1 MIAINH
7 APATALKRR
16 GSILFTLFCL
26 SMIVGFSSCTTK
38 THNENAYDSSTAR
51 TSNVSTPPAVVAVN
65 YPVTLPV
72 IDAFMAD
79 SAFDSLAKSRAGLT
93 DSELLKVR
101 RVARQEA
108 ARLEKAETAST
119 EDYSGSTAD
128 AKARAISLL
137 DSIIGSDKRTKLF
150 ALVQEEWSDRQ
161 DAESGTAVPD
171 TNSIEGT
178 RNAVPKDSRVVVNI
192 PAYRMDVFDSGN
204 LVKSYEVTI
213 GYPEFPLPTGM
224 RKAREILFN
233 PTWTPPDES
242 WVESPH
248 SKVKV
253 GQKIEAGD
261 KLNPLGVLKIPIGE
275 PSLIH
280 GGKSPAK
287 LGTFG
292 SHGCVGLVDPDA
304 IDFAQRL
311 AQLSGKSLSDSAIA
325 SYAKDKKST
334 HDVRLPKS
342 VPVELRYETIVA
354 DSGNLHIYRDVYD
367 HNTNTQENLDATL
380 KTYGLS
386 MKDLTPDEQSKVLAA
401 LHDMSKDITTNT
413 DTNIVRDIALK
424 DTSGSEPAKEKS
436 ASKGKTDHRPA
447 MTRRIKGQKEIVI
460 PIAALR
466 GRGYPQPVG
475 MAQPLAVKSKAA
487 RRKS

>member
-1 MIAINH
+1 
-7 APATALKRR
+7 
-16 GSILFTLFCL
+16 
-26 SMIVGFSSCTTK
+26 MIVGFSSCTTK
-38 THNENAYDSSTAR
+38 THNGTAFDSSTTR
-51 TSNVSTPPAVVAVN
+51 TYNASAPTSPAVVAVN

-72 IDAFMAD
+72 LDAFMAD
-79 SAFDSLAKSRAGLT
+79 STFDSLAKARTGLT
-93 DSELLKVR
+93 DTELLRVR
-101 RVARQEA
+101 RIAHDEA
-108 ARLEKAETAST
+108 ARLEKTQMANTG
-119 EDYSGSTAD
+119 DYSGSTAD

-137 DSIIGSDKRTKLF
+137 DSIIGADKRTKLF
-150 ALVQEEWSDRQ
+150 AFVQEEWSDRA
-161 DAESGTAVPD
+161 DATGGTAATD
-171 TNSIEGT
+171 TNSMEGT

-242 WVESPH
+242 WVESPNG
-248 SKVKV
+248 KVKV
-253 GQKIEAGD
+253 GQKIAAGD

-292 SHGCVGLVDPDA
+292 SHGCVGLVDRDA
-304 IDFAQRL
+304 TDFAPRL
-311 AQLSGKSLSDSAIA
+311 AQLSGKTLSDSAVA
-325 SYAKDKKST
+325 SYEKDKKST
-334 HDVRLPKS
+334 YNVRLPKS
-342 VPVELRYETIVA
+342 VAIELRYETIVA
-354 DSGNLHIYRDVYD
+354 DSGQLHIYRDVYD

-380 KTYGLS
+380 MTYGLS
-386 MKDLTPDEQSKVLAA
+386 MKDLTLDEQSMVLVA
-401 LHDMSKDITTNT
+401 LHEMSKDITTNT

-424 DTSGSEPAKEKS
+424 DTSGNESPNKES
-436 ASKGKTDHRPA
+436 TSHRNIDHRPA
-447 MTRRIKGQKEIVI
+447 MTRRIKGQKEIII

-475 MAQPLAVKSKAA
+475 MAQPLAVKTKIAK
-487 RRKS
+487 RK